1 MTDET
6 ISADELEFMTK
17 TKFNKIVES
26 VVASKN
32 LSYMDAIIYSC
43 EQYGIELEDSRKY
56 VSNVL
61 KRRLEVEAMNLNFL
75 EKVGSLPV
83 E

>member
-32 LSYMDAIIYSC
+32 LSYMDAII
-43 EQYGIELEDSRKY
+43 
-56 VSNVL
+56 
-61 KRRLEVEAMNLNFL
+61 
-75 EKVGSLPV
+75 
-83 E
+83 